1 MSRSDLYCNEC
12 GKRLELFVVGVCRRC
27 HYDLT
32 GEDDE
37 RDAREARERL
47 FASESPSER
56 TEP

>member
-12 GKRLELFVVGVCRRC
+12 GARLELFVVGVCKRC

-37 RDAREARERL
+37 QAERDARSAL
-47 FASESPSER
+47 GASESPAER

>member
-12 GKRLELFVVGVCRRC
+12 GARLELFVVGICRRC

-32 GEDDE
+32 GEDEE
-37 RDAREARERL
+37 RDEREARMRL
-47 FASESPSER
+47 GASDSPAER